1 MAVSVPRLL
10 AVGVA
15 LFAHLIVPFL
25 EILAY
30 NPNGVP
36 DPSVFL
42 NVCEDLTNVTPQHS
56 SNGTLP
62 QQRQKACT
70 IKIHLGVPACTGLFC
85 PGAVFAP
92 GQNLPRGS
100 FCPGAESTPGQILPW
115 GRM

>member
-70 IKIHLGVPACTGLFC
+70 IKTHLGVPACTGRTHAQDISNLRSVQHEKRFFL
-85 PGAVFAP
+85 VLAP
-92 GQNLPRGS
+92 YVL
-100 FCPGAESTPGQILPW
+100 EVIY
-115 GRM
+115 